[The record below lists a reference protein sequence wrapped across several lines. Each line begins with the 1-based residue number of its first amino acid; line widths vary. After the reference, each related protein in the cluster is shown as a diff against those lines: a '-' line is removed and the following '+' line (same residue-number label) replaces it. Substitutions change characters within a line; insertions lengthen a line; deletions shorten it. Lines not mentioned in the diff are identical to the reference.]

1 MNSSVTSSEQPF
13 ALEGGI
19 VVAPSPVA
27 DPFAVLD
34 DLMVVIEALC
44 PQWPERETFAN
55 MGKCLL

>member
-1 MNSSVTSSEQPF
+1 
-13 ALEGGI
+13 LEGGI